1 MNANER
7 REGSGSRESDQF
19 AGRDQYDAVPPPP
32 PTPEAIARLEAS
44 RNDYAASAA
53 MVKDVLGA
61 ASPTVDHGDVEEEQT
76 QALQPPPSD
85 QSLAPAREAPMAPDF
100 TSSKPKKRFRR
111 SK

>member
-7 REGSGSRESDQF
+7 REGSGSGESDQF
-19 AGRDQYDAVPPPP
+19 AGRDQYEAVPPPP

-61 ASPTVDHGDVEEEQT
+61 ADRTLGQGEIEQEQT
-76 QALQPPPSD
+76 PAVGPDPSD
-85 QSLAPAREAPMAPDF
+85 QSLPPAREASMAPDF